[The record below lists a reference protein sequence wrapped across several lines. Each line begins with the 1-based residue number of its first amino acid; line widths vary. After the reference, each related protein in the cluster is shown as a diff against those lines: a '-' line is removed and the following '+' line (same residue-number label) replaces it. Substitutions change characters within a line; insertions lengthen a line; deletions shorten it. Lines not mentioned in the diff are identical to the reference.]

1 MQITPLG
8 DTALTLSIGD
18 KIDEPTHRRVQTLLH
33 QLESEPLP
41 GVWELVPAYT
51 TITLFYDPG
60 RAIEAGAPAEDIA
73 GWLGERVNER
83 LQKATKIKT
92 SNGGR
97 TVEIPV
103 CYGGEFG
110 PDLATVAEHTKLSP
124 EEVIKRHSG
133 GNYLVYLVGFSP
145 GFAYLGGLP
154 AELATPRRAT
164 PRPRVPSGAVG
175 IGGGQTGVYPVS
187 TPGGWNLIGRTP
199 LALFLPEQD
208 PPVVLR
214 AGDRVKFRAITPQ
227 EFVAMEAKR

>member
-8 DTALTLSIGD
+8 DTALTLTIGD
-18 KIDEPTHRRVQTLLH
+18 KIDEPTHRRVQTVLH

-51 TITLFYDPG
+51 TVTLFYDPL
-60 RAIEAGAPAEDIA
+60 RVIEAGAPANDIA
-73 GWLGERVNER
+73 GWLGERVKER
-83 LQKATKIKT
+83 LTKSPKAKADT
-92 SNGGR
+92 GAR
-97 TVEIPV
+97 LVEIPV

-124 EEVIKRHSG
+124 EEVIKRHAG

-154 AELATPRRAT
+154 SELATPRRVT
-164 PRPRVPSGAVG
+164 PRPRVPSGSVG
-175 IGGGQTGVYPVS
+175 IGGEQTGVYPVS

-199 LALFLPEQD
+199 LRLFLPDQN
-208 PPVVLR
+208 PPVVIR
-214 AGDRVKFRAITPQ
+214 AGDRVKFRAISAE
-227 EFVAMEAKR
+227 EFVALEEKR